1 MKKIGLVGG
10 TGPESTLMYYKE
22 LNHRIDRLTGGK
34 AMPDIAIDSVN
45 FHRFWGYVT
54 DNELDLLTDYLVEK
68 IDNLARTGAE
78 VVSLTCATG
87 HIVIDRIRL
96 KTNTPLVS
104 VPEAVCEKA
113 KAMGYQKVGLLGT
126 IFTMEKDYMKQP
138 FANAGIDVF
147 IPEPTDR
154 QLIAKRIYEE
164 LEHGIVKE
172 QTLKEFQEII
182 GKMKA
187 KNGIEAVILG
197 CTELPLL
204 LNSANCPVTCLDSV
218 DIHIEKLI
226 GLALKD

>member
-22 LNHRIDRLTGGK
+22 LNQRIDRLTGGK
-34 AMPDIAIDSVN
+34 AMPDIAIESVN

-68 IDNLARTGAE
+68 IDCLARSGAE
-78 VVSLTCATG
+78 VVSLSCATG
-87 HIVIDRIRL
+87 HIVIDRIRQ
-96 KTNTPLVS
+96 KTNVPLVS
-104 VPEAVCEKA
+104 IPEAVCEKA
-113 KAMGYQKVGLLGT
+113 VALGIKKVGLLGT
-126 IFTMEKDYMKQP
+126 IFTMEQDFMKQP
-138 FANAGIDVF
+138 FANAGIGVF

-154 QLIAKRIYEE
+154 QLIAKRILEE
-164 LEHGIVKE
+164 LERGIVKE
-172 QTLKEFQEII
+172 QTLKEFQDII

-187 KNGIEAVILG
+187 QNGIEAVILG

-204 LNSANCPVTCLDSV
+204 LNSENCPVTCLNSV

-226 GLALKD
+226 GLAMG